1 MGNLENAFSGV
12 AYSVSETKA
21 SLPAIVTVSSKV
33 LFRIH
38 ILLTSSEE
46 ASREYITLTKYHVA
60 ALLIEN

>member
-21 SLPAIVTVSSKV
+21 SLPVIVTVSSKV

-38 ILLTSSEE
+38 ILLTSNEE
-46 ASREYITLTKYHVA
+46 ASREYIL
-60 ALLIEN
+60 